1 MATTFAGI
9 DDAPTWALPRRFS
22 TELAKEL
29 KLLFLLHKEIG
40 VVWPAPWVFFMGGWR
55 AEDTLVEEAE
65 IFSKWMGS
73 ISKGT
78 IEWSEHVLSK

>member
-40 VVWPAPWVFFMGGWR
+40 VV
-55 AEDTLVEEAE
+55 
-65 IFSKWMGS
+65 
-73 ISKGT
+73 
-78 IEWSEHVLSK
+78 